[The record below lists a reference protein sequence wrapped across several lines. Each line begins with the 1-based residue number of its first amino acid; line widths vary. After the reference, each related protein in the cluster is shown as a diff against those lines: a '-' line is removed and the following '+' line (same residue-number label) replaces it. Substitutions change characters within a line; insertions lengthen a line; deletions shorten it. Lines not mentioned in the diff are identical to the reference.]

1 MDLIVESERKCNPK
15 GNISFPLR
23 FEAGS
28 TANVPVNDPRLIMSF
43 QKRTS
48 NKLNPKFE
56 DNSRTAGGL
65 LDESFNSLKVVYNK
79 FNYSLL
85 SSQICL
91 ATHPVLMNDKRD
103 KNKIDYI
110 ITLESEKDQFNK
122 YIAPVAFIIVVVP
135 LIIVSN
141 DEIRADNLYLGSILN
156 NDLSGDYSIETIF
169 AGLQKFIWYETCLEP
184 HGDTALAYISREGV
198 QISENLY
205 WNLLATWRK
214 DSPYDIKK
222 ALTTAVTKIRSDIKD
237 FCETTRTTDDVNVLG
252 NSINSLQ
259 ASVYVPKL
267 NKRIETWPSYTP
279 PYDIVLNVE
288 SKPVV
293 LSSMVEGF
301 QTTGTPAITGVYATD
316 SGGTRIPITFP
327 TGAPESEAE
336 IIADL
341 ERISQ
346 NSVDGKTIDLGEF
359 KCVPLDMDGAID
371 GSGVHFDT
379 MGKPLTDLFR
389 KRNALRSYTKVNKVS
404 VDNLE
409 TYFGIGIGVLLAI
422 ILIIFVIIPWI
433 RKTFFGAVE
442 APTTLLPNKTGE
454 IGFYVIMAF
463 IMAGAGFMVGAAVTS
478 I

>member
-1 MDLIVESERKCNPK
+1 MDLTVENQRKCNPK
-15 GNISFPLR
+15 GNVSFPLR
-23 FEAGS
+23 FESGS
-28 TANVPVNDPRLIMSF
+28 TTNVPVNDPRIIMSF
-43 QKRTS
+43 EKRAP

-56 DNSRTAGGL
+56 DESRTAGGI
-65 LDESFNSLKVVYNK
+65 LDESFSSLKIKYNN
-79 FNYSLL
+79 FNYRLL

-91 ATHPVLMNDKRD
+91 ATHPILMNNNKDN
-103 KNKIDYI
+103 NKIDYI
-110 ITLESEKDQFNK
+110 LTLESEKDQFNK

-135 LIIVSN
+135 LIISSN

-184 HGDTALAYISREGV
+184 HGDTALAYISRDGV

-222 ALTTAVTKIRSDIKD
+222 ELTTAVTKIRSNIKD
-237 FCETTRTTDDVNVLG
+237 FCETTNSTDDVNVLG

-259 ASVYVPKL
+259 ASIYVPKL
-267 NKRIETWPSYTP
+267 NNRVETWPSYTP

-301 QTTGTPAITGVYATD
+301 QTTGTTAITGVYATD

-327 TGAPESEAE
+327 TGTPASEAE
-336 IIADL
+336 ILADL
-341 ERISQ
+341 ARRSE

-371 GSGVHFDT
+371 NSGVHFDT
-379 MGKPLTDLFR
+379 MGRPLTDLF
-389 KRNALRSYTKVNKVS
+389 KERNALRTYTKVNKVS

-409 TYFGIGIGVLLAI
+409 TYFGIGIGVLIAV
-422 ILIIFVIIPWI
+422 ILIVFVLIPWI

-454 IGFYVIMAF
+454 IGFYLIMAL
-463 IMAGAGFMVGAAVTS
+463 IMSGAGFMVGAAITS
-478 I
+478 F